1 MEGAETLPLLV
12 KNMRRYSIDGVS
24 LTLEELRSHLRVD
37 YDHDNEQILRL
48 GKTALSHIVNATRRS
63 VEELVELNNGEFP
76 EELKLAALELA
87 AHWYRCPEPVSSI
100 EQKAIPYMLDLLIKP
115 FVRLGRREGD
125 D

>member
-1 MEGAETLPLLV
+1 M
-12 KNMRRYSIDGVS
+12 KRYSIDGVS

-37 YDHDNEQILRL
+37 YDNDNEQILRL

-63 VEELVELNNGEFP
+63 VEELVEFNNGEFP

-87 AHWYRCPEPVSSI
+87 AHWYRSPEPVSSI